1 MDVDGTPLQL
11 IVVLD
16 DSAFGVIRVLLA
28 PKALKEGNKEALL
41 SLLNEYNRTYKAFK
55 FYLDKEE
62 SLIMDTCVIFREPQ
76 VDGNMISKE
85 LNEKYKDIM
94 KTIWE

>member
-1 MDVDGTPLQL
+1 M
-11 IVVLD
+11 
-16 DSAFGVIRVLLA
+16 
-28 PKALKEGNKEALL
+28 
-41 SLLNEYNRTYKAFK
+41 LNQYNSTYKAFK

-76 VDGNMISKE
+76 VDGNMMYGLFQMISKE
-85 LNEKYKDIM
+85 LDEKYKEIM

>member
-1 MDVDGTPLQL
+1 M
-11 IVVLD
+11 
-16 DSAFGVIRVLLA
+16 IRVLLA

-41 SLLNEYNRTYKAFK
+41 EMLNRYNSNYKAFK

-62 SLIMDTCVIFREPQ
+62 SLIMDTCVIFRESQ
-76 VDGNMISKE
+76 VDGNMMYGLFQMISRE
-85 LNEKYKDIM
+85 LDEKYKDIM